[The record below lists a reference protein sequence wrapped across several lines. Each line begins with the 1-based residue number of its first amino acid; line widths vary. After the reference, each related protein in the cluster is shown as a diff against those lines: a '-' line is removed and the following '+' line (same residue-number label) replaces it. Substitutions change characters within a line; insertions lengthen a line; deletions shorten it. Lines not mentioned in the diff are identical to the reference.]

1 MQNSIGYEHNKPSF
15 LCAHNR
21 RYPEAKT
28 NPRPNAIFSIC
39 FSALCLYF
47 HWRLHRTQ
55 CGCSVRFQCHF
66 ITPIT
71 PGNHIVRQVLA
82 CQHLQSGPAG
92 RCTPRS
98 DFSTNLTEKHDSDC
112 EFLQVIHFEIVC
124 AIFYTNSHELFCQ
137 FISWTNWVNPG
148 EFMDN
153 CWILCQ
159 GMRII
164 MPDIEKIYDVLIII
178 NL

>member
-1 MQNSIGYEHNKPSF
+1 MQNYIGYEHNKPSF

-92 RCTPRS
+92 RCTPWS
-98 DFSTNLTEKHDSDC
+98 DFSTNLTEKQDSDC
-112 EFLQVIHFEIVC
+112 EFSIKSFSER
-124 AIFYTNSHELFCQ
+124 
-137 FISWTNWVNPG
+137 
-148 EFMDN
+148 DN
-153 CWILCQ
+153 FF
-159 GMRII
+159 
-164 MPDIEKIYDVLIII
+164 LIIQSEQKFI
-178 NL
+178 VSPRSCYFVKSQLFLK